1 MFLLVHTA
9 GDPMAALPAVRAALR
24 SIDPHQPIYAIDTLA
39 ARFQSTVMMR
49 RMVSAVLLVLAGVAL
64 LLAAMGIY
72 GIVAFMASQREREFG
87 IRLALGASA
96 RQLVI
101 ELLRR
106 TSSLV
111 AIGIGFGLLGAIA
124 LARVM
129 GTMGGF
135 IFGVSPQD
143 PTTLIATAMLLLAV
157 TLVASLVPARRA
169 AKADP
174 MTAFK

>member
-111 AIGIGFGLLGAIA
+111 AIGIGIGL
-124 LARVM
+124 
-129 GTMGGF
+129 
-135 IFGVSPQD
+135 
-143 PTTLIATAMLLLAV
+143 
-157 TLVASLVPARRA
+157 LVASLVPARRA

>member
-1 MFLLVHTA
+1 VDRDVAPKLFHSYLQAGQWSNQMFLLVRMA
-9 GDPMAALPAVRAALR
+9 GDPMAALPSVRAALR
-24 SIDPHQPIYAIDTLA
+24 SIDPHQLIYAIDTLA
-39 ARFQSTVMMR
+39 ARLQSTVMMR
-49 RMVSAVLLVLAGVAL
+49 RLVSTVLLVLAGVAL
-64 LLAAMGIY
+64 LLAAMGTY

-87 IRLALGASA
+87 IRLALGA
-96 RQLVI
+96 V
-101 ELLRR
+101 
-106 TSSLV
+106 
-111 AIGIGFGLLGAIA
+111 A

-143 PTTLIATAMLLLAV
+143 PATLMATAMLLLAV
-157 TLVASLVPARRA
+157 TLVASLVPARRL

>member
-1 MFLLVHTA
+1 
-9 GDPMAALPAVRAALR
+9 MAALPAVRAALR

-106 TSSLV
+106 TSRRSSRS
-111 AIGIGFGLLGAIA
+111 ASASDSSSRA
-124 LARVM
+124 SSPLA
-129 GTMGGF
+129 
-135 IFGVSPQD
+135 
-143 PTTLIATAMLLLAV
+143 
-157 TLVASLVPARRA
+157 ARQKRIR
-169 AKADP
+169 
-174 MTAFK
+174 